1 MKEKVFIQ
9 PEINLAGQGSFW
21 IKIELNQSIE
31 CPLKRNW
38 VKWVLGLNGPHRIP
52 FDSLYKGCLGLK
64 FALFQKM
71 NLVQECEHFTEVQGL
86 CA

>member
-9 PEINLAGQGSFW
+9 SEINLDGHGCFW
-21 IKIELNQSIE
+21 IKIELSHSIE

-38 VKWVLGLNGPHRIP
+38 VKWVLGLNGPHKIP
-52 FDSLYKGCLGLK
+52 FDSLYKEGLGLK
-64 FALFQKM
+64 FALFQKR
-71 NLVQECEHFTEVQGL
+71 NLMQECEHFTEVQGL